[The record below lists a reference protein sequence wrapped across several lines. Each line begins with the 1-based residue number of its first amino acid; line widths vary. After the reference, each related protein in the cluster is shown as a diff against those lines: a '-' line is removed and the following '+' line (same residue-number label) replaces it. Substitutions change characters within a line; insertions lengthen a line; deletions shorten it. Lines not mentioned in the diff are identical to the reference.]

1 MASVTVIVKDTS
13 NRFSRA
19 AAPGDTLVDGD
30 GNPIGG
36 GSGVADGDYGDITVS
51 GAGTVWN
58 LDAGVVTT
66 TELGGDITTAGKALL
81 DDANAAAQRTTLG
94 LGTAATAASTDF
106 AAASHTHAAAAIVSG
121 TVDTARLGSGV
132 ADGTTYL
139 RGDQTWATVPGGG
152 LTQAQVLA
160 RGCGA

>member
-36 GSGVADGDYGDITVS
+36 SGGVTDGDKGDITVS
-51 GAGTVWN
+51 SGGTVWTI
-58 LDAGVVTT
+58 DAGVVST

-106 AAASHTHAAAAIVSG
+106 AAASHTHAASAIVSG
-121 TVDTARLGSGV
+121 TVDTARLGSGS
-132 ADGTTYL
+132 ATSSTFL
-139 RGDQTWATVPGGG
+139 RGDQTWATPAGGSSG
-152 LTQAQVLA
+152 MSALIAA
-160 RGCGA
+160 GF